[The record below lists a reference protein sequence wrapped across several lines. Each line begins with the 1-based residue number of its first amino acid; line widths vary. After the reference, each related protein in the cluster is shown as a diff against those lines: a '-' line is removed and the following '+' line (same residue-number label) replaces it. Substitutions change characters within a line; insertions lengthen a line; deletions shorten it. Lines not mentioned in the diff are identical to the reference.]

1 MRLDP
6 MSLSTMAGLLALA
19 IGALLLGLRHQY
31 AGRIPGLLAWGGAL
45 LLFTAGTAAY
55 LLHRVLP
62 MELAMILGNAL
73 LLLGAAL
80 LVLGSQRFLGRRM
93 QWRPYLLLC
102 ACSLAVIAWFLF
114 VMPDYRVRVST
125 FTGSLAAMA
134 FAHRRLL
141 LLHGHGWASGFT
153 AGVLLCLSA
162 VMVTRG
168 VLTWWVDGP
177 DTTIYM
183 PSVVQGVYIATFG
196 FAVLLLGIG
205 ILFMVTERV
214 RAEFERIA
222 SYDGLTHTLTRRSWM
237 AAAQLALSGA
247 GSPHMALLMLDVD
260 DFKKINDEQGHQ
272 AGDAVLVALA
282 GVLTQTVPAA
292 SLVGRYGGEEFV
304 VLLMDRSARQVRDV
318 AEALRLAIASH
329 PALGCTVSIGLA
341 MADEADRSMD
351 RLIQRADSVLY
362 QAKRQG
368 RNRVVEAVAGRM
380 PEKRVPA

>member
-1 MRLDP
+1 
-6 MSLSTMAGLLALA
+6 MSLSTMAGLLALV

-31 AGRIPGLLAWGGAL
+31 AGRIPGLLPWGGAL
-45 LLFTAGTAAY
+45 LMFTAGTAAFM
-55 LLHRVLP
+55 LHRVLP
-62 MELAMILGNAL
+62 VGLAMMLGNAL
-73 LLLGAAL
+73 LLFGSAL

-102 ACSLAVIAWFLF
+102 ACSLGVMAWFLF
-114 VMPDYRVRVST
+114 VVPDYRVRVST
-125 FTGSLAAMA
+125 FTGCLTVMA
-134 FAHRRLL
+134 LAHRRLL
-141 LLHGHGWASGFT
+141 LCHGQGWASAFT
-153 AGVLLCLSA
+153 AGVLLCFSVL
-162 VMVTRG
+162 MVARG
-168 VLTWWVDGP
+168 VLTWWLDGP

-205 ILFMVTERV
+205 ILFMATERV

-222 SYDGLTHTLTRRSWM
+222 SHDGLTHTLTRRSWM
-237 AAAQLALSGA
+237 AAAQVALSGA
-247 GSPHMALLMLDVD
+247 GAGDPRVALLMLDVD

-282 GVLTQTVPAA
+282 GVLTQTAPAG

-304 VLLMDRSARQVRDV
+304 VLLMDRSARHVRDV

-341 MADEADRSMD
+341 MAEEADRSMD
-351 RLIQRADSVLY
+351 RLIQRADGVLY

-368 RNRVVEAVAGRM
+368 RNRVVEAAEGGISAERVA
-380 PEKRVPA
+380 A